1 MQNIRVEYY
10 STSQGKVPVLEFI
23 DALDRRT
30 QTKFFA
36 KLKLLETFGRKL
48 PMPHAKYVGDHIF
61 EFRLSGVEGEVR
73 VMYFFYDGDKA
84 VLTNGFVKKT
94 NKLPGNEKEIAVQRR
109 SEYFE
114 RHKR

>member
-23 DALDRRT
+23 DSLDGRT

-36 KLKLLETFGRKL
+36 KLKLLEAFGRKL

-84 VLTNGFVKKT
+84 VLTNGFLKKT
-94 NKLPGNEKEIAVQRR
+94 NKLPANEKETAIQRR

-114 RHKR
+114 RNKR